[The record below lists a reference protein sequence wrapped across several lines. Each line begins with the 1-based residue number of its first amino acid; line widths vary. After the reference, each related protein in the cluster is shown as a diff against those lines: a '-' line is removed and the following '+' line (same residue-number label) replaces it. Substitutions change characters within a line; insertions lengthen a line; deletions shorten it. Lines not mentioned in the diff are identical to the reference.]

1 MVLPRERKEGQ
12 RGELG
17 DEPELSAAMAA
28 VAVLGLCVRKKSSAL
43 PFIGKG
49 GGDRWREHKR

>member
-1 MVLPRERKEGQ
+1 MVLPRERKECQ
-12 RGELG
+12 RGKLG

-28 VAVLGLCVRKKSSAL
+28 VAVLGLCVPKKSSAL

-49 GGDRWREHKR
+49 GGDKRTEG